1 MGSMS
6 RQHMRNDS
14 GATGVAS
21 SGDYADTH
29 NPSGRRHDY
38 DVQSM
43 ETSLSSPRG
52 LLKNPIPAPTVTVRS
67 EFPTLNRSRQQQSLT
82 CLVTVEVLEGKW
94 RPDPEDMR
102 SVPPVPSVHP
112 SENYGRSKSPAPSRA
127 LEQMYESPEALDE
140 ITEDLHSRVDNW
152 HGLDFSRYNTPDNYL
167 FFNIFSDLRRFGK
180 LRLHGHVRVGKDRQS
195 WQELECYLF
204 SEMLICVKEKKA
216 AQPPHWDG
224 TESINKKS
232 KCTLKGSIL
241 IKKHLKTVEH
251 SPGKLYSLLLYI
263 NYR

>member
-1 MGSMS
+1 MVRSVQHNEPRDSRRTAQNTPTPWDTQTVQDHPRTRDGSDSQGRPQSQQQHHDPRDSRQRESSHSRERSERMRSMS

-14 GATGVAS
+14 GTTGVAS

-29 NPSGRRHDY
+29 NPTGRRHDY

-127 LEQMYESPEALDE
+127 FEQMYESPEALDE

-167 FFNIFSDLRRFGK
+167 LIFLYFF
-180 LRLHGHVRVGKDRQS
+180 
-195 WQELECYLF
+195 
-204 SEMLICVKEKKA
+204 
-216 AQPPHWDG
+216 
-224 TESINKKS
+224 
-232 KCTLKGSIL
+232 
-241 IKKHLKTVEH
+241 
-251 SPGKLYSLLLYI
+251 
-263 NYR
+263 